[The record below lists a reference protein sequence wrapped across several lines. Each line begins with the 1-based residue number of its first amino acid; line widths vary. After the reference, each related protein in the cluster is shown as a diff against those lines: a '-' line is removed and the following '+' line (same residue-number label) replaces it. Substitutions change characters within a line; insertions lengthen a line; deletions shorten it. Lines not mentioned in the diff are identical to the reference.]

1 MKTQCNG
8 SGRKRCYGACESVV
22 LLMLAASL
30 PSLLVSGVLVK
41 DHVRTLWSLEQVPG
55 TQMYVMDYYCDYNIE
70 KIREEG
76 MDPSD
81 VEGSLIRAYL
91 PRPLAPSREP
101 ASSSY
106 HLRENNRVLRVCFV
120 LVTWRK
126 RGRG

>member
-1 MKTQCNG
+1 MKKAW
-8 SGRKRCYGACESVV
+8 RARESRAMEAIDDQRQNFQ
-22 LLMLAASL
+22 LTSSCSTS
-30 PSLLVSGVLVK
+30 P
-41 DHVRTLWSLEQVPG
+41 
-55 TQMYVMDYYCDYNIE
+55 E
-70 KIREEG
+70 KKKLKNFNPFR
-76 MDPSD
+76 
-81 VEGSLIRAYL
+81 RR